1 MAIAAVAHVYVFSAQ
16 PYQLL
21 PVSEY
26 GKVTTQEKLT
36 LVEKGNKEGP
46 TILEK
51 TGTEIE
57 APGTSVK
64 ESIQDIVV
72 EGGQHVSSPPRKKFM
87 HEISSKVSTN
97 CFLIFKFL
105 IRNRCVQIRKDMA
118 KIRFGPVGLK
128 QTSGKFS
135 LRIF

>member
-1 MAIAAVAHVYVFSAQ
+1 MLCIWQMAVAAVAHVFVFSAQ

-36 LVEKGNKEGP
+36 LVEGNKERP

-51 TGTEIE
+51 TETEIE

-72 EGGQHVSSPPRKKFM
+72 EGGQHVSSPPLKKK
-87 HEISSKVSTN
+87 EEKIIVSSMKSA
-97 CFLIFKFL
+97 
-105 IRNRCVQIRKDMA
+105 Q
-118 KIRFGPVGLK
+118 
-128 QTSGKFS
+128 
-135 LRIF
+135 

>member
-1 MAIAAVAHVYVFSAQ
+1 MLWISQMAIAAVAHVYVFSAQ

-36 LVEKGNKEGP
+36 LVEKSTKERP

-51 TGTEIE
+51 TETETE

-72 EGGQHVSSPPRKKFM
+72 EGGQHVSSTPEKKKY
-87 HEISSKVSTN
+87 H
-97 CFLIFKFL
+97 
-105 IRNRCVQIRKDMA
+105 A
-118 KIRFGPVGLK
+118 
-128 QTSGKFS
+128 
-135 LRIF
+135 